1 MTATLRRFP
10 IRTAAVVAVLG
21 VAGFGFGYLGS
32 WPPVATVMSGSMS
45 PTIKTGDVVVFKR
58 LAGAA
63 GVGDIVEVNVP
74 DEARSR
80 YGYPPVVIHRI
91 VRLNADG
98 TVTTKGDAR
107 QTPDPFT
114 VRRNSINTRV
124 LFAIPA
130 AGRVFAF
137 LASPLGLLW
146 IVGGVAMFFV
156 LPLFERR
163 EETAQAEHAA
173 LTAMQAELHAI
184 TGELARLRVEP
195 VQAGAPEEP
204 VLVQA
209 PEPVQVEAPPA
220 EEEPMPSAD
229 ITSTPKID
237 WLDLETVD
245 ESHLEPHWPEAPE
258 FMPGYVPFGQA
269 PTSDAEPESDPEPV
283 TYTVRR
289 RSGGLLS
296 RFL

>member
-1 MTATLRRFP
+1 MSKAPL
-10 IRTAAVVAVLG
+10 RTAAIVAALG
-21 VAGFGFGYLGS
+21 TIGFAGGYLGC
-32 WPPVATVMSGSMS
+32 WPPVATVMSGSMT
-45 PTIKTGDVVVFKR
+45 PTIKTGDVVVFKKLNR
-58 LAGAA
+58 AA
-63 GVGDIVEVNVP
+63 GVGDIVKVDVP

-91 VRLNADG
+91 VRLNRDG

-107 QTPDPFT
+107 PTPDPFT
-114 VRRNSINTRV
+114 VPRKAINTRV
-124 LFAIPA
+124 LFHIPA

-137 LASPLGLLW
+137 LTSPLGLLW

-163 EETAQAEHAA
+163 AEEAEAEQEALAA
-173 LTAMQAELHAI
+173 MHAELAKI
-184 TGELARLRVEP
+184 SGELARLREEPAEAESVEP
-195 VQAGAPEEP
+195 E
-204 VLVQA
+204 
-209 PEPVQVEAPPA
+209 PEPEPEPEAPVVV
-220 EEEPMPSAD
+220 ETDM
-229 ITSTPKID
+229 PKID

-245 ESHLEPHWPEAPE
+245 EPSTP
-258 FMPGYVPFGQA
+258 
-269 PTSDAEPESDPEPV
+269 EPEPEVV